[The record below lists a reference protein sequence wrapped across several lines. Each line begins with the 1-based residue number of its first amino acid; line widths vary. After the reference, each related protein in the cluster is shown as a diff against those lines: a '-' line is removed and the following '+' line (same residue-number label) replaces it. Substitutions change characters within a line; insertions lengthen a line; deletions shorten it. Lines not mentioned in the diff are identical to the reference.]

1 MKSRVLVNLMR
12 PRTRRS
18 NRHRKFYNLHTLGVE
33 IGLKHLQSKL
43 LNEDLSRDKTL
54 AIIADIKQDDAFH
67 SAHNPND
74 GILKSQ
80 FKRLKYFKQKLVYV
94 EPRQIELGIM
104 VQALRLFIITCK

>member
-1 MKSRVLVNLMR
+1 M
-12 PRTRRS
+12 
-18 NRHRKFYNLHTLGVE
+18 HTLGVE

-67 SAHNPND
+67 SALNPND

-94 EPRQIELGIM
+94 EPRQIELGYNGSSTKAFYHY
-104 VQALRLFIITCK
+104 VQMSV